1 MIIGEI
7 KRFLRDNSAMRV
19 SRSLRDLS
27 YKISKEK
34 ENYISKNNE
43 EPTVEYLAKALNESK
58 EDIILAMES
67 VVKPMSLYDAVYND
81 GGDVI
86 YVLDQIKN
94 EKNELENITE
104 TLSVMQAL
112 EKLSEKEKTIIRK
125 RFFENKTQVD
135 LAKEIG
141 VSQAQI
147 SRIEKVALARMKKK
161 LEAGM

>member
-1 MIIGEI
+1 
-7 KRFLRDNSAMRV
+7 
-19 SRSLRDLS
+19 
-27 YKISKEK
+27 
-34 ENYISKNNE
+34 
-43 EPTVEYLAKALNESK
+43 
-58 EDIILAMES
+58 MES

-81 GGDVI
+81 EVDVI

-94 EKNELENITE
+94 ENNELENITE

-161 LEAGM
+161 LEDRM